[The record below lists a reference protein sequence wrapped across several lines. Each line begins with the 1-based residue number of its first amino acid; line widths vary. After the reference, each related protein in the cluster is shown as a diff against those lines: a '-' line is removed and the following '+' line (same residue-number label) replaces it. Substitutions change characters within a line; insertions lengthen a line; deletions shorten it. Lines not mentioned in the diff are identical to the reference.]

1 MAQSSGGDLRD
12 FFRLIRECVISLST
26 ARLARPDALL
36 DKSIVERVIRQLCNE
51 LLPIAYEDAQW
62 LARIHKTKQAA
73 LPSDKDLPAL
83 ARFLDSN
90 LIMNYLN
97 GEPWYDVHPLLIKEI
112 MRGNDTGDGHST

>member
-1 MAQSSGGDLRD
+1 MGQTCKTATSIPLFNCSIFSLNSG
-12 FFRLIRECVISLST
+12 E
-26 ARLARPDALL
+26 
-36 DKSIVERVIRQLCNE
+36 DKSIVEWVIRQLCNE

-73 LPSDKDLPAL
+73 LHSDKDLPAL